1 MLNVSDSTRVQ
12 NTSFQGILPSC
23 PARTIKSSQLAYGL
37 KMWYQ
42 SVPPELYYIK
52 VCQWNGYL

>member
-37 KMWYQ
+37 KM
-42 SVPPELYYIK
+42 
-52 VCQWNGYL
+52 